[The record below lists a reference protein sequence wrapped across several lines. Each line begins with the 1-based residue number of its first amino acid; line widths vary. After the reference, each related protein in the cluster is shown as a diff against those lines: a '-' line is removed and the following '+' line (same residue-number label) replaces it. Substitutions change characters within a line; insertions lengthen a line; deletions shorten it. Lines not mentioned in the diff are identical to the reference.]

1 MFLIENIE
9 RSPLCP
15 REPLMDWLNY
25 HHLLYFWMVARTG
38 SVAEA
43 ARQLHLTSPT
53 LSSQVRKLEESLG
66 AKLFR
71 PAARRLTLTDTGQ
84 TVFEYADQ
92 IFSLGRELA
101 EFVRSGTTSGSLR
114 LKVGATN
121 SLPKLVVYRFLQPAR
136 SAEQPVQILCHEAE
150 LDKLLNDLVMHRLD
164 VVLSD
169 APAPTSS
176 GLKVFNHALGESAVA
191 FFAHPDVIDARPADD
206 EAELIRRLRDL
217 PMLLPP
223 TTNPLRRALEQ
234 WFDSHHLLPR
244 VVHEIADSALLKVFG
259 QAGDGVFPAPAVV
272 AEEICR
278 QYGVMKLGETPTVR
292 EQFYAISTERQI
304 QHPAVV
310 AVCRAAQPQENP

>member
-1 MFLIENIE
+1 
-9 RSPLCP
+9 
-15 REPLMDWLNY
+15 MDWLNY

-71 PAARRLTLTDTGQ
+71 PGGRRLTLTDTGQ
-84 TVFEYADQ
+84 TVFEYAEQ

-101 EFVRSGTTSGSLR
+101 EFVRSGATSGALR
-114 LKVGATN
+114 MRVGATN
-121 SLPKLVVYRFLQPAR
+121 SLPKLVIYRFLQPAR
-136 SAEQPVQILCHEAE
+136 SADQPVQILCREAE
-150 LDKLLNDLVMHRLD
+150 LDSLLADLVAHRLD

-169 APAPTSS
+169 APAHSAS
-176 GLKVFNHALGESAVA
+176 GLKVFNHALGQSAVG
-191 FFAHPDVIDARPADD
+191 FFARAEVIDARPAAD
-206 EAELIRRLRDL
+206 EAELIERLRDL

-223 TTNPLRRALEQ
+223 TNNPLRRALDQ
-234 WFDSHHLLPR
+234 WFDQHHILPR

-278 QYGVMKLGETPTVR
+278 QYDVLELGQVTSVR
-292 EQFYAISTERQI
+292 AHFYAISTERQI

-310 AVCRAAQPQENP
+310 AVCRAAQPKGG

>member
-1 MFLIENIE
+1 
-9 RSPLCP
+9 
-15 REPLMDWLNY
+15 MDWLNY
-25 HHLLYFWMVARTG
+25 HHLHYFWMVARTG

-53 LSSQVRKLEESLG
+53 LSSQIRKLEESLG

-71 PAARRLTLTDTGQ
+71 PGGRRLTLTDTGQ
-84 TVFEYADQ
+84 TVFEYAEQ

-101 EFVRSGTTSGSLR
+101 EFIRSGATSGALR
-114 LKVGATN
+114 MKVGATS
-121 SLPKLVVYRFLQPAR
+121 SLPKLVIYRLLQSAR
-136 SAEQPVQILCHEAE
+136 TTDQPVQILCREAE
-150 LDKLLNDLVMHRLD
+150 LDRLLADLVAHRLD

-169 APAPTSS
+169 APAPSAS
-176 GLKVFNHALGESAVA
+176 GLKVFNHALGQSAVA
-191 FFAHPDVIDARPADD
+191 FFAHPDVIESRTAST
-206 EAELIRRLRDL
+206 EAELVSRLREL

-223 TTNPLRRALEQ
+223 TDNPLRRGLEQ
-234 WFDSHHLLPR
+234 WFDTHQILPR

-278 QYGVMKLGETPTVR
+278 QYDVVQLGQTSAVQVR
-292 EQFYAISTERQI
+292 FFAISTERQI

-310 AVCRAAQPQENP
+310 AVCRAAQPPKP